1 MNPPFPALA
10 DKLRRLRLPAFLE
23 HLETLSQHQ
32 PQVAQQIAQG
42 LDTMAEAEIADR
54 EQRTIERRI
63 KEARFIR
70 LQTVDQFNFDYNSS
84 TRKIKKRYLQLLH
97 ADPVTQA
104 VGAVFV
110 GNSGLG
116 KTHLARALGY
126 AACQRTHRVLFLPC
140 STLLNRLV
148 TAEATKDLGREIRKM
163 ETPALLVID
172 ELAYVTM
179 SHDEANLFFQLVSR
193 RHDHNRPTVV
203 TTNKPFS
210 EWNQVFHGDATAHA
224 IIDRLTERAEI
235 FYLEGKSY
243 RQTHRKGLSL
253 ATT

>member
-1 MNPPFPALA
+1 MNLPFQALA
-10 DKLRRLRLPAFLE
+10 EKLRRLRLPTFLE
-23 HLETLSQHQ
+23 HLERLSEHKPRQ
-32 PQVAQQIAQG
+32 ASQIAQT
-42 LDTMAEAEIADR
+42 LDAMADGELAYR

-70 LQTVDQFNFDYNSS
+70 LQTVDQFDFDYNPA

-97 ADPVTQA
+97 ADPVAQGI
-104 VGAVFV
+104 GAIFV

-148 TAEATKDLGREIRKM
+148 TAEATKELEREIRKM
-163 ETPALLVID
+163 QTPALLVID

-193 RHDHNRPTVV
+193 RHDHTRPTVV

-224 IIDRLTERAEI
+224 IVDRLTERAEI

-253 ATT
+253 ATS

>member
-1 MNPPFPALA
+1 MADDELA
-10 DKLRRLRLPAFLE
+10 Y
-23 HLETLSQHQ
+23 
-32 PQVAQQIAQG
+32 
-42 LDTMAEAEIADR
+42 R

-63 KEARFIR
+63 REARFIR
-70 LQTVDQFNFDYNSS
+70 LQTVDQFDFDYNPS
-84 TRKIKKRYLQLLH
+84 TRKLKKRYLQLLH
-97 ADPVTQA
+97 ADPVAQG

-126 AACQRTHRVLFLPC
+126 AVCQRTHRVLFLPC

-148 TAEATKDLGREIRKM
+148 TAEATKDLEREIRKM
-163 ETPALLVID
+163 QTPALLVID

-210 EWNQVFHGDATAHA
+210 EWN
-224 IIDRLTERAEI
+224 R
-235 FYLEGKSY
+235 
-243 RQTHRKGLSL
+243 
-253 ATT
+253 